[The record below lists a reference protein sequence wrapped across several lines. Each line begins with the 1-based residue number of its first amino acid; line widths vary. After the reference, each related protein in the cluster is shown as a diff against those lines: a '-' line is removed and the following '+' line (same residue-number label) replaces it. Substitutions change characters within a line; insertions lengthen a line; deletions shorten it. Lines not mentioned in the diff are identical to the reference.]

1 MKKLVIGLVA
11 ACAALC
17 AVALAGCGSA
27 ASASGDDGGITVSA
41 SSSTQVVPDKARI
54 TVAVSTQAAT
64 AEECQQANAQDVNAV
79 IDALLAAG
87 VLEENIQTEW
97 ANLNPIQDYSV
108 LSAPDEAPVA
118 ADVLPA
124 DAGFDTAAT
133 SDTVDADADSSAEVA
148 VDDPETVK
156 DTFAPDDPD
165 MAVSS
170 ANTAGAGV
178 SAIVGYEMYT
188 SLSVDGI
195 SIDAVG
201 AISAAAV
208 AAGATDVNGIQ
219 YYASS
224 YDEAYE
230 AALGEAIEAARQ
242 KAQSIAEMSD
252 VRLGAIVAV
261 TEGYQDTGYRYAN
274 SMEFDVAED
283 AAGAAAKTMP
293 GQVDITAQVTVR
305 FAIA

>member
-97 ANLNPIQDYSV
+97 TNLNPIQDYSV

-124 DAGFDTAAT
+124 DTSFDAAAT
-133 SDTVDADADSSAEVA
+133 SDTVDADADSSAEVV